1 MESLN
6 EKKEKKSLGGI
17 RTLDNR
23 IQIDH
28 RIQTKLQIEKL
39 VFIDIIQKTILIVK
53 STAKSEKFGSPY
65 STFRMTDVFVFPF
78 LLQNLTSDC
87 IRFSDIYSI
96 VIRILQNFQFSPF
109 LESLANGFI
118 SLRRS
123 FLFPRE
129 NFN

>member
-1 MESLN
+1 M
-6 EKKEKKSLGGI
+6 KKKSLVGFEPSM
-17 RTLDNR
+17 TES
-23 IQIDH
+23 
-28 RIQTKLQIEKL
+28 KLTTEPKL
-39 VFIDIIQKTILIVK
+39 SFKSKNDIIQKTILIVK
-53 STAKSEKFGSPY
+53 SAAKSEKFGSPY